1 MPTPVKNEDVEQSL
15 RGALAAEGFTMN
27 PKLGHGETG
36 VDILATRHDE
46 QYHIEVIGYKKSP
59 PARAKDFYESFF
71 RAISRLNQGAVH
83 CVIALAK
90 PAEVGLPARAKQHRV
105 AWLRIADTFPELE
118 IWLVDTT
125 KEQYWRST
133 WREWAEAL

>member
-83 CVIALAK
+83 C
-90 PAEVGLPARAKQHRV
+90 
-105 AWLRIADTFPELE
+105 
-118 IWLVDTT
+118 
-125 KEQYWRST
+125 
-133 WREWAEAL
+133 